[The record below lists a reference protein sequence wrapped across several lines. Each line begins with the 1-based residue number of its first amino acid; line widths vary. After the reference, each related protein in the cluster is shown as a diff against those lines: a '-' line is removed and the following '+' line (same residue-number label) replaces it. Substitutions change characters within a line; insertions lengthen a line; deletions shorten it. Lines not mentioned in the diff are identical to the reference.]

1 MGGSSL
7 LCGIADAQ
15 VIAGAVAA
23 VVVGGNHTDFARLTC
38 ICIRL
43 QFSQPLQ
50 GIIRGGIV
58 HYNNLVQY
66 IVIRKLLHQFFGS
79 FRIVV
84 IQDHTAQ
91 LHTHASCSC
100 PTACSHFGCR
110 IFSALGIVMHIASVC
125 NTEFL

>member
-1 MGGSSL
+1 MGCTL
-7 LCGIADAQ
+7 FRAAADTEVVAR
-15 VIAGAVAA
+15 AVAA
-23 VVVGGNHTDFARLTC
+23 VVVGGNHTDFAGLTC

-66 IVIRKLLHQFFGS
+66 IVIRNLHHQFFGS

-84 IQDHTAQ
+84 IQNHTAQ